1 MHGTSDDES
10 SVIQRNQIIT
20 FGPSHDSLG
29 SSEVDV
35 DINTRIYSRLF
46 INEESN
52 EEEEGENHMGNS
64 NNRSMINEDK
74 ERRGEQF
81 LT

>member
-1 MHGTSDDES
+1 MHGTSDDEG

-20 FGPSHDSLG
+20 FGPSRDSLG

-35 DINTRIYSRLF
+35 DLNARIYSRLF
-46 INEESN
+46 INEESI
-52 EEEEGENHMGNS
+52 EDEEGENHLGNS

-74 ERRGEQF
+74 ERRGE
-81 LT
+81 